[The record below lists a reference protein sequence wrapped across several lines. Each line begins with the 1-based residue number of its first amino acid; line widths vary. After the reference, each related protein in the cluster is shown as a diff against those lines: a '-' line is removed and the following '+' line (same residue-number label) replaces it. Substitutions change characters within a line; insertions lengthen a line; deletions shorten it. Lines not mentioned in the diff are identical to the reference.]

1 MTRSRPRHE
10 SAPTL
15 EFWPVQARD
24 GGYVD
29 KREIE
34 TLLLLLGIPYQCV
47 HCARLVVRADLV
59 WVGCTADRWTRRAF
73 PVDIGIGYHRSGG
86 LILLLHPGDLIAP
99 DPCPSQ
105 KLRIFAR
112 PPRAFQLSPG
122 TVQEFGDSLARQ
134 QRSHPTPPHPPRLGS
149 PTPPRVSGNNQGRGR
164 FPETGQ
170 KTRLTRGKP

>member
-1 MTRSRPRHE
+1 
-10 SAPTL
+10 
-15 EFWPVQARD
+15 
-24 GGYVD
+24 VD

-99 DPCPSQ
+99 DPCPKQ
-105 KLRIFAR
+105 KLRIFAH
-112 PPRAFQLSPG
+112 PPRAFPLSPG
-122 TVQEFGDSLARQ
+122 TVAEFGDGLARRH
-134 QRSHPTPPHPPRLGS
+134 RSHPTPPHPPRLGS

-164 FPETGQ
+164 FPETGR
-170 KTRLTRGKP
+170 KTRLNRGNH